1 MGVVLDVPT
10 VGAAKSLLVG
20 EVDPVDPRSIRYKG
34 EERGRVV
41 GEGRRKLYV
50 SVGHRVT
57 LDTAEE
63 MVRRYCLEADHS
75 PLILA
80 HRAAERARREA
91 GD

>member
-1 MGVVLDVPT
+1 M
-10 VGAAKSLLVG
+10 
-20 EVDPVDPRSIRYKG
+20 
-34 EERGRVV
+34 V

-50 SVGHRVT
+50 SVGHRVS

-63 MVRRYCLEADHS
+63 MVRRYCLDADQS